1 MKGIWKNKKNKLK
14 QKTKFESSSTLKKED
29 FLKDGKK
36 EKENTQNS
44 VRTVK
49 IPLSIVI
56 LVLVMALFLVYFF
69 VSKNNINF
77 FNSSNNYSSKSIDE
91 KAIDIGSKGYI
102 SSAEIIQTKT
112 GTGPWDE
119 NDEPGND
126 SSEDNDIVRSFD
138 QVVWTVDLTM
148 SLKDNSQGASLSGGR
163 IEVEAELPENCADVM
178 KWDLE
183 SMLWMENGKV
193 SDDGRSIT
201 GSYTMTD
208 TEVTVPGKQ
217 TLVFVLK
224 VENAVNET
232 EISPEFSFYLYGNN
246 ENEKIK
252 ISQDDITPI
261 TVSAAPSYNVQ
272 IKKSAYLNNRGYF
285 DFDAKNEVEN
295 KTESSIYGRLLGYGI
310 TVQLYNSN
318 EDKALKGIELP
329 DGDITFDVTFKEFI
343 GKTEVT
349 NEEEYM
355 PTLWDYKESTLS
367 NTGKYGNNMLWNGG
381 NSGTVTTRGTA
392 PFNSGSRKGYDA
404 CYNGG
409 SWTLTQDEDKE
420 NLFHVVIKDYEFDI
434 ENFEFPVKDANANQ
448 YENNVYGDNIG
459 CFSAGHLQVIMQMPE
474 VVENTQSIYMNV
486 IIDNVE
492 MQSVSDTKMEK
503 EENLEDN
510 ELNNSITLYPPGS
523 YSKGNYYHSG
533 NAKDSNI
540 YATSSLNLS
549 PSTTGGEAVLEKGN
563 NVTLVGRFITNN
575 TNDDNVVASNILQK
589 FDDEAFEPLDG
600 SNENSALYCATM
612 TTASTK
618 GELKVLYAA
627 KPDKTGWVSDE
638 EMESTR
644 EEDLIYFES
653 IDSLKDAG
661 YVCVGVLFENRNAS
675 KYPGANCYYGI
686 KLKSKDSCQIG
697 KVYQTVNE
705 AKLWTSNIDYSYLDQ
720 EYTYTEEN
728 GVVYKN
734 DITNVKK
741 PNWYMYNG
749 KSSNYPVYIKS
760 EYNSN
765 GEIEVGTHNGYYS
778 GQSILIIGAKLTGSI
793 QALDN
798 TNKEKINYDIGK
810 NENIVTYSI
819 NPKLEANTNLKD
831 PISGVTVKA
840 EVTLPTGLKYIAGT
854 SKRAGEKYT
863 EPEIEETSEGQKLTW
878 YIYGCTSGQKI
889 EPILFDAQ
897 IDNETENGV
906 QYTTKLVVSEVVK
919 DGEDPI
925 VGNSDISFRTST
937 EAINIINLASHRLYK
952 EVENPVIEKN
962 GEIKYKI
969 VYENKTDDPVEEF
982 QLLDIMP
989 YNGDNRGSIYNGT
1002 YTIKNININQKT
1014 NGKEQSADNLSIYTT
1029 ASETVREMNSKDS
1042 GIGIDSIWKEQAVG
1056 AEINESASGIAVKGR
1071 VAGRTKVEVEV
1082 TLKTTNNKAR
1092 DVYVNNVMAQVYAD
1106 SEQMVTGNVKVQVV
1120 YREIK
1125 GTIWED
1131 LNKNGTIEA
1140 EEPGMSGIKVTLINT
1155 GTKEEKEIITKEEG
1169 TYVFEDLGKGKYK
1182 VKVEGYGEAYEI
1194 TEKEVGTNREINSKI
1209 DEKSGETEEITKLD
1223 SIESPEI
1230 IEEYVNGG
1238 IKKKEYKITTE
1249 VEGEGGSISGQDEN
1263 PYEVVEYAEDST
1275 KDIIATPEY
1284 GYKVS
1289 SIEVNGET
1297 IKFTEN
1303 VDHTVELDKFVNVLE
1318 DKHVVVRFERI
1329 EGEVI
1334 VHHYI
1339 EGTERKVPSKEGKEV
1354 ADEKIEGYV
1363 GEKYSTQVSEE
1374 VDEGYENV
1382 SVTGETEGKIEE
1394 NTKEVIYYYN
1404 LKDPI
1409 IASEITKESKTKE
1422 IVESTGKVEYEITY
1436 KAEVQDYRG
1445 KVLVTIVDYLP
1456 YEINVKESEIA
1467 GGEYDY
1473 NTKTIMWEEEI
1484 ENVDTYKDGAK
1495 EISIT
1500 KNIELVFMDLDG
1512 SEEEIINKVD
1522 GTINL
1527 YTPEKTE
1534 VVENENKVP
1543 INIKGT
1549 VIAKYL
1555 EEGTEKELAKEE
1567 TYTGKVGSTYET
1579 EQKEITGYDFVRV
1592 VGNKEGNIKEGTV
1605 EVIYYYKLKDP
1616 VITSEIT
1623 KGSNLD
1629 KITSAENEITYNIS
1643 YKTEIK
1649 DYRGNGKVTIV
1660 DYLPSKID
1668 IEKSDIAEGKYDEE
1682 NLTITWE
1689 EEIENIDTYTNGAKE
1704 VEIEKTVKVV
1714 YENLDEVGANIVNRV
1729 EGKVELE
1736 TPEKEETV
1744 EDEITTPVEI
1754 PGKVIVKYLEEG
1766 TERVLAEQEEIN
1778 GIIGSAY
1785 KTGKKDIVGYDYVRV
1800 VGLEEG
1806 KLTEKTIEVIYY
1818 YRIKPV
1824 NIIQNEV
1831 TKDGTLSIEERT
1843 DKVSYNLVY
1852 EGVIDTYRGEVV
1864 VYLEDTLPYKIDV
1877 DESNLDGGTY
1887 DEDTNTIKWY
1897 ENIGEVDTLKTGE
1910 NIPET
1915 IRVEKNIEVLYE
1927 NIDVYKESI
1936 INNLK
1941 GVMYLPANN
1950 KTVEDEDDHE
1960 TDINVKGDLVVKY
1973 VDKASGE
1980 EIAERVEKTGRVGT
1994 AYDVS
1999 GDKKEIEGY
2008 TIVEEPAVKTGIYTE
2023 EKQEKIYYY
2032 AKNTDVH
2039 VRYVDK
2045 ALGEEIAEDEVI
2057 KGYEGKQ
2064 YETDKK
2070 EIEGYTFVEDSGN
2083 TEGTME
2089 RDRIEVVYYYLY
2101 NTKARVEHRDR
2112 NNDELLGAEE
2122 KDGLVG
2128 DIYETSPKDF
2138 EGYVLVEEPEEKTI
2152 VMQREEVVVI
2162 YWYSYVSGGVIEKHI
2177 DDITGE
2183 VLDEKVYE
2191 GTEGDPYSTSEKEF
2205 PIYDLVEEKY
2215 PANSKG
2221 TMTRDVI
2228 EVKYYYIK
2236 RASVRV
2242 EYIDKISGEKLTE
2255 DVIINGHEN
2264 DPYTT
2269 EEKEFEGYDL
2279 VEIPENATGEMK
2291 ITVNED
2297 GTYETE
2303 IVVTYYYKYISAG
2316 VIEKHIDEITGEVL
2330 AEEEYKGYEGDKY
2343 KTEEKEFTGYDLVEE
2358 KYPEN
2363 SEGTM
2368 TREVIEVDYYYIK
2381 KANVRVEYI
2390 DKLTEEKLTED
2401 VIISG
2406 HENDEYKTEQKEF
2419 EGYDFIEVV
2428 GETEGVMNPDEE
2440 IIITYYYLKPATVVV
2455 RYLEEETEKEL
2466 EQEDV
2471 ILGHEGDE
2479 YVTGAKE
2486 IEYYKI
2492 SKLPDNAAGTMKDTI
2507 YVTYYYKRKTVDFSI
2522 DKKIGRIEIDGKK
2535 QRITN
2540 EELGKAEV
2548 YRKSINSTEIR
2559 VEYEIEVRNE
2569 GEIAG
2574 KVTILEKIPEYLSMK
2589 KADNPGWEITGNE
2602 ARYETEE
2609 IGVGESKTYKVVMEW
2624 KKGDG
2629 HFGMQTNIAK
2639 IETVETPSG
2648 FEEENLQNNADEAE
2662 VMITISTGVEKVSGI
2677 VLIALIYILAI
2688 IYMSR
2693 RLTFAKVEVT
2703 EDKKEK

>member
-1 MKGIWKNKKNKLK
+1 MKGIWKNKKNELK

-44 VRTVK
+44 VITVK

-77 FNSSNNYSSKSIDE
+77 FNSSNNNYSSESIDE

-193 SDDGRSIT
+193 SADGRSIT

-232 EISPEFSFYLYGNN
+232 EISPTFKFRLTGN
-246 ENEKIK
+246 EQGESIEKQAERTI
-252 ISQDDITPI
+252 
-261 TVSAAPSYNVQ
+261 VSATPRYNIMVQ
-272 IKKSAYLNNRGYF
+272 KNSQLNYRSYF
-285 DFDAKNEVEN
+285 DLETGNESDVMN
-295 KTESSIYGRLLGYGI
+295 DNTINGRIQGYGI
-310 TVQLYNSN
+310 MIQLYNN
-318 EDKALKGIELP
+318 HPDKEMKGIELP
-329 DGDITFDVTFKEFI
+329 EGDISFDIVLSESETTSSEPLKESNFI
-343 GKTEVT
+343 PV
-349 NEEEYM
+349 
-355 PTLWDYKESTLS
+355 LWDYKENMPNINSGKLNRNLYWGGSYKTAFACTPLSTYNKDSNRASTYCYDGGNWTIEQTDS
-367 NTGKYGNNMLWNGG
+367 NTYHVTIKNYQFDTEQWHFPRTGVWTSVSNNID
-381 NSGTVTTRGTA
+381 T
-392 PFNSGSRKGYDA
+392 Y
-404 CYNGG
+404 
-409 SWTLTQDEDKE
+409 
-420 NLFHVVIKDYEFDI
+420 I
-434 ENFEFPVKDANANQ
+434 
-448 YENNVYGDNIG
+448 GD
-459 CFSAGHLQVIMQMPE
+459 FSAGYIQAILQFPE
-474 VVENTQSIYMNV
+474 EVEDVTSLYLKMEVKNMNIISASGVAGADQNEKDNMINTQIV
-486 IIDNVE
+486 
-492 MQSVSDTKMEK
+492 
-503 EENLEDN
+503 
-510 ELNNSITLYPPGS
+510 LYPPGNLQKYNRI
-523 YSKGNYYHSG
+523 YSANETRLASE
-533 NAKDSNI
+533 NAAGDA
-540 YATSSLNLS
+540 YAAIGQTVN
-549 PSTTGGEAVLEKGN
+549 
-563 NVTLVGRFITNN
+563 LVGGFAVNN
-575 TNDDNVVASNILQK
+575 LDDTMYAYNLLQK
-589 FDDEAFEPLDG
+589 FDDRAFEVPAG
-600 SNENSALYCATM
+600 SNTNSGTG
-612 TTASTK
+612 SSPNFS
-618 GELKVLYAA
+618 VLYAA
-627 KPDKTGWVSDE
+627 KPDGTGWKNEDE
-638 EMESTR
+638 MKKAK
-644 EEDLIYFES
+644 EEDLIYFS
-653 IDSLKDAG
+653 NIDELNARG
-661 YVCVGVLFENRNAS
+661 YTCIAVLFEARNLS
-675 KYPGANCYYGI
+675 ISGNVD
-686 KLKSKDSCQIG
+686 DSDKCRIPV
-697 KVYQTVNE
+697 KVKQNTELVNKTFATVNNLK
-705 AKLWTSNIDYSYLDQ
+705 AWTDNISFSYLNQ
-720 EYTYTEEN
+720 EYIYDEETGITTMKLVEEYPEPWRSVITDTYIKTEYDEN
-728 GVVYKN
+728 GQIVSGTHYKGYIEGN
-734 DITNVKK
+734 TLLVTGAKQSID
-741 PNWYMYNG
+741 
-749 KSSNYPVYIKS
+749 IKS
-760 EYNSN
+760 IDQNNS
-765 GEIEVGTHNGYYS
+765 EVKT
-778 GQSILIIGAKLTGSI
+778 
-793 QALDN
+793 
-798 TNKEKINYDIGK
+798 NYDIGK
-810 NENIVTYSI
+810 NENEVLYKVS
-819 NPKLEANTNLKD
+819 PKLT
-831 PISGVTVKA
+831 ISAGDKAKIENVTLQIK
-840 EVTLPTGLKYIAGT
+840 VTLPNGLEYIPGYSNST
-854 SKRAGEKYT
+854 
-863 EPEIEETSEGQKLTW
+863 ETSFIKKDDGSTEIIW
-878 YIYGCTSGQKI
+878 NIYGVNVGEEI
-889 EPILFDAQ
+889 NPITFKAK
-897 IDNETENGV
+897 IDNETENGT
-906 QYTTKLVVSEVVK
+906 QYEVKAIISELINNK
-919 DGEDPI
+919 DDAKI
-925 VGNSDISFRTST
+925 GNGQEKDRTST

-969 VYENKTDDPVEEF
+969 VYENKTDDPVSDF

-989 YNGDNRGSIYNGT
+989 YNGDDRGSIYNGT

-1131 LNKNGTIEA
+1131 LNKNGTIES

-1249 VEGEGGSISGQDEN
+1249 VEGTGGKITGEEES
-1263 PYEVVEYAEDST
+1263 PYEVVDYGEDST
-1275 KDIIATPEY
+1275 KEIIATPEY

-1289 SIEVNGET
+1289 SIEVNGEE
-1297 IKFTEN
+1297 IEFVEKA
-1303 VDHTVELDKFVNVLE
+1303 DHTVELNKFIDMRE
-1318 DKHVVVRFERI
+1318 DKHVKVSFERI

-1339 EGTERKVPSKEGKEV
+1339 EGTTDKVPSTEEGQVVE
-1354 ADEKIEGYV
+1354 DETIRGYV
-1363 GEKYSTQVSEE
+1363 GEGYTTEVADN

-1512 SEEEIINKVD
+1512 SKEEIKNKVD

-1567 TYTGKVGSTYET
+1567 TYTGKVGSAYET
-1579 EQKEITGYDFVRV
+1579 EQKEITGYDYVRV

-1616 VITSEIT
+1616 IIASEIT

-1660 DYLPSKID
+1660 DYLASKID

-1778 GIIGSAY
+1778 GTVGSAY

-1800 VGLEEG
+1800 VGIEEG

-1927 NIDVYKESI
+1927 NIDVYKESM

-1941 GVMYLPANN
+1941 GVMYLPVHN

-2008 TIVEEPAVKTGIYTE
+2008 TIVEEPAVKTGTYTE

-2045 ALGEEIAEDEVI
+2045 ATGEEIAEDEVI

-2112 NNDELLGAEE
+2112 NNNELLGAEE

-2183 VLDEKVYE
+2183 VLAEEVYE
-2191 GTEGDPYSTSEKEF
+2191 GTEGDPYETHEKEF

-2242 EYIDKISGEKLTE
+2242 EYIDKVNNEKLTE
-2255 DVIINGHEN
+2255 DVIIKGHEN
-2264 DPYTT
+2264 DEYKT

-2390 DKLTEEKLTED
+2390 DKLTGEKLTED

-2428 GETEGVMNPDEE
+2428 GNTEGVMVPETE
-2440 IIITYYYLKPATVVV
+2440 TVITYYYLKPATVIV

-2574 KVTILEKIPEYLSMK
+2574 NVTILEKIPEYLSMK

-2639 IETVETPSG
+2639 IEEVSTPSG

>member
-1 MKGIWKNKKNKLK
+1 M
-14 QKTKFESSSTLKKED
+14 T
-29 FLKDGKK
+29 
-36 EKENTQNS
+36 
-44 VRTVK
+44 
-49 IPLSIVI
+49 
-56 LVLVMALFLVYFF
+56 LFLVYFF
-69 VSKNNINF
+69 VSKNNLNF
-77 FNSSNNYSSKSIDE
+77 FNSSNNYSSENIDE

-148 SLKDNSQGASLSGGR
+148 SLKDNSQGASLIGGR

-201 GSYTMTD
+201 GTYTMTD

-224 VENAVNET
+224 VEGA
-232 EISPEFSFYLYGNN
+232 G
-246 ENEKIK
+246 
-252 ISQDDITPI
+252 
-261 TVSAAPSYNVQ
+261 
-272 IKKSAYLNNRGYF
+272 
-285 DFDAKNEVEN
+285 N
-295 KTESSIYGRLLGYGI
+295 KTEIVPTFRFKLTGNDEADKVSLTGDTIKVSAKGKYNIQLHRNDELGTKTTVDYGKGKKSGRMYGY
-310 TVQLYNSN
+310 TFAVQLYNENSS
-318 EDKALKGIELP
+318 KGLKGIEYPKDEISFDIDLKLERSMFASEELE
-329 DGDITFDVTFKEFI
+329 DITTESTPVLWQYGVNDWSAVNGQIGEREYFRAANFYRYDNDLPLGKFVDSDFSVYNSGNIKIIQDENKLKVTINEYGVNGIFPLYDSAYSTATTEKNRKKIYTENIGTFSVGFMQIFIPDTDATTIGDRNYYLTVSDSNMQINSKTGEIINTQMLNKDDSIRVQHVLYKPGSYTHSLFVYDKNETRGSIESSHGTGDGRASLGMTITVYAKFRNNLNNDNDVYTANKFIKFDGNGYEPLYFSDGSRYKLVALSGNPEFRVWYVTKKDGTNWSDQNEMNNGNIEDMDIYDNIEDIPNNKICVGVYLETISGYISRFTGDNNIISIQLRIKDTAEI
-343 GKTEVT
+343 GKTYGITQRTQVWVEQLDRKVYSVLHPENEYPT
-349 NEEEYM
+349 PTWDSGNRQYIKTEYNEEGEVISG
-355 PTLWDYKESTLS
+355 THS
-367 NTGKYGNNMLWNGG
+367 GG
-381 NSGTVTTRGTA
+381 NEWGNTV
-392 PFNSGSRKGYDA
+392 
-404 CYNGG
+404 
-409 SWTLTQDEDKE
+409 L
-420 NLFHVVIKDYEFDI
+420 VV
-434 ENFEFPVKDANANQ
+434 
-448 YENNVYGDNIG
+448 
-459 CFSAGHLQVIMQMPE
+459 
-474 VVENTQSIYMNV
+474 
-486 IIDNVE
+486 
-492 MQSVSDTKMEK
+492 
-503 EENLEDN
+503 
-510 ELNNSITLYPPGS
+510 
-523 YSKGNYYHSG
+523 
-533 NAKDSNI
+533 
-540 YATSSLNLS
+540 
-549 PSTTGGEAVLEKGN
+549 
-563 NVTLVGRFITNN
+563 
-575 TNDDNVVASNILQK
+575 
-589 FDDEAFEPLDG
+589 G
-600 SNENSALYCATM
+600 SNLHGDIRAL
-612 TTASTK
+612 
-618 GELKVLYAA
+618 
-627 KPDKTGWVSDE
+627 
-638 EMESTR
+638 
-644 EEDLIYFES
+644 
-653 IDSLKDAG
+653 
-661 YVCVGVLFENRNAS
+661 
-675 KYPGANCYYGI
+675 
-686 KLKSKDSCQIG
+686 
-697 KVYQTVNE
+697 
-705 AKLWTSNIDYSYLDQ
+705 
-720 EYTYTEEN
+720 EN
-728 GVVYKN
+728 GV
-734 DITNVKK
+734 
-741 PNWYMYNG
+741 
-749 KSSNYPVYIKS
+749 
-760 EYNSN
+760 
-765 GEIEVGTHNGYYS
+765 
-778 GQSILIIGAKLTGSI
+778 
-793 QALDN
+793 
-798 TNKEKINYDIGK
+798 EKVNFDIGK
-810 NENIVTYSI
+810 NENVVTYSVE
-819 NPKLEANTNLKD
+819 PQLDANENIASQ
-831 PISGVTVKA
+831 ISNVTLKA
-840 EVTLPTGLKYIAGT
+840 EVTIPDGLEYIGGSANRNGT
-854 SKRAGEKYT
+854 SYT
-863 EPEIEETSEGQKLTW
+863 EPEITENTDGSQTLVW
-878 YIYGCTSGQKI
+878 YIYGVTTGDNI

-897 IDNETENGV
+897 IDNESTNGM
-906 QYTTKLVVSEVVK
+906 QYTVTFVVSEVIGD
-919 DGEDPI
+919 DGI
-925 VGNSDISFRTST
+925 SKIGNSKIDFRTST

-952 EVENPVIEKN
+952 EVEDPVIEKN

-969 VYENKTDDPVEEF
+969 VYENKTDDPVSEF

-989 YNGDNRGSIYNGT
+989 YNGDSRGSIYNGT
-1002 YTIKNININQKT
+1002 YTIKNININQTTKGEEVST
-1014 NGKEQSADNLSIYTT
+1014 DNLKAYVTN
-1029 ASETVREMNSKDS
+1029 SEEVRNLVATDD
-1042 GIGIDSIWKEQAVG
+1042 GIGTDSIWQEKVVG
-1056 AEINESASGIAVKGR
+1056 AEINEEASGIAVKGR

-1092 DVYVNNVMAQVYAD
+1092 DVYVNNAMAQVYED
-1106 SEQMVTGNVKVQVV
+1106 SEQMVTGNVTTQVV
-1120 YREIK
+1120 YREIN
-1125 GTIWED
+1125 GRVWED
-1131 LNKNGTIEA
+1131 LNKNGTIDEN
-1140 EEPGMSGIKVTLINT
+1140 EPGMSGITVTLVNT
-1155 GTKEEKEIITKEEG
+1155 ETNEEETRTTEANGE
-1169 TYVFEDLGKGKYK
+1169 YAFEDLAKGNYK
-1182 VKVEGYGEAYEI
+1182 VKVSGYGEEYI
-1194 TEKEVGTNREINSKI
+1194 LTEKGVGTNQEINSKFNE
-1209 DEKSGETEEITKLD
+1209 DSQETDEITRLN
-1223 SIESPEI
+1223 SIASPEI
-1230 IEEYVNGG
+1230 IEEYVNAG
-1238 IKKKEYKITTE
+1238 IKKKEFKITTE
-1249 VEGEGGSISGQDEN
+1249 VEGTGGSISGEEES
-1263 PYEVVEYAEDST
+1263 PYEVVDYGENST
-1275 KDIIATPEY
+1275 KEIIATPDY

-1289 SIEVNGET
+1289 SIEVNGEE
-1297 IKFTEN
+1297 IEFVEKA
-1303 VDHTVELDKFVNVLE
+1303 DHTVELNKFIDMRE
-1318 DKHVVVRFERI
+1318 DKHVKVSFERI

-1555 EEGTEKELAKEE
+1555 EEGTDKVLAKEE
-1567 TYTGKVGSTYET
+1567 TYKDKVGNPYET
-1579 EQKEITGYDFVRV
+1579 EQKDITGYDFVKV
-1592 VGNKEGNIKEGTV
+1592 DGIANGTIDKELI

-1629 KITSAENEITYNIS
+1629 KITSAENEITYDIS
-1643 YKTEIK
+1643 YKAEIK

-1754 PGKVIVKYLEEG
+1754 PGTVIVKYLEEG

-1973 VDKASGE
+1973 VDKVAGE

-2191 GTEGDPYSTSEKEF
+2191 GTEGDPYETHEKEF

-2215 PANSKG
+2215 PENSKG

-2242 EYIDKISGEKLTE
+2242 EYIDKVNNEKLTE
-2255 DVIINGHEN
+2255 DVIIKGHEN
-2264 DPYTT
+2264 DEYKT

-2390 DKLTEEKLTED
+2390 DKLTGEKLTED

-2428 GETEGVMNPDEE
+2428 GNTEGVMNPDEE

-2639 IETVETPSG
+2639 IEEVSTPSG

-2677 VLIALIYILAI
+2677 VLIALIYIAAV
-2688 IYMSR
+2688 IYMNR
-2693 RLTFAKVEVT
+2693 RFTIRKD
-2703 EDKKEK
+2703 DKE